1 MALSDFTFCKL
12 TILPFKKMKILL
24 LDSNHPLITEQL
36 LAKGFILEE
45 DFTSSYDE
53 VLQKINQYDGI
64 IIRSRIPLDKN
75 FLENAQNLKF
85 IARVGAGMENIDLE
99 TAKNLGISLINSPE
113 GNRDAVAE
121 HVVAMLLILMNRL
134 FIASEEVKNGIWKR
148 EENRGDELL
157 GKTFGIIG
165 YGNMG
170 KATAKK
176 LSGFGVEVIFYDILP
191 NLEDE
196 FAKQVSLEE
205 LQERADI
212 LSLHIPLDASTEY
225 LVDENF
231 ISKMKKNFYL
241 VNTARGKNVETSAL
255 VDALKSGKVK
265 AAALD
270 VLEYEKSSFENL
282 DISTSLSTRNKE
294 DLQFLLESNQVIVTP
309 HIAGWTHQS
318 KEKLAQFIVDKIVQQ
333 FC

>member
-1 MALSDFTFCKL
+1 
-12 TILPFKKMKILL
+12 MKILL

-36 LAKGFILEE
+36 LAKGFLLEE

-99 TAKNLGISLINSPE
+99 VAKNLGISLINSPE

-170 KATAKK
+170 KATAKR

-282 DISTSLSTRNKE
+282 DTSTSLGTRNKE

>member
-1 MALSDFTFCKL
+1 
-12 TILPFKKMKILL
+12 MKILL

-36 LAKGFILEE
+36 LAKGFVLEE

-121 HVVAMLLILMNRL
+121 HVLAMLLILMNRL

-170 KATAKK
+170 KATAKR
-176 LSGFGVEVIFYDILP
+176 LSGFGVKVIFYDILP

-212 LSLHIPLDASTEY
+212 LSLHIPLDASTGY

-241 VNTARGKNVETSAL
+241 VNTARGKNVKTSAL

-282 DISTSLSTRNKE
+282 DTSTSLSARNKE

>member
-1 MALSDFTFCKL
+1 
-12 TILPFKKMKILL
+12 MKILL

-45 DFTSSYDE
+45 DFTLSYDE

-75 FLENAQNLKF
+75 FLENAPNLKF

-134 FIASEEVKNGIWKR
+134 FIASEEVKNGVWKR

-170 KATAKK
+170 KATAKR

-205 LQERADI
+205 LKERADI
-212 LSLHIPLDASTEY
+212 ISLHIPLDASTEY

-241 VNTARGKNVETSAL
+241 VNTARGKNVKTSAI

-282 DISTSLSTRNKE
+282 DTSNSLSARNKE

>member
-1 MALSDFTFCKL
+1 
-12 TILPFKKMKILL
+12 MKILL

-36 LAKGFILEE
+36 LAKGFLLEE

-134 FIASEEVKNGIWKR
+134 FIASEEVKNGVWKR

-170 KATAKK
+170 KATAKR

-196 FAKQVSLEE
+196 FDKQVSLEE

-241 VNTARGKNVETSAL
+241 VNTARGKNVKTSAL

>member
-1 MALSDFTFCKL
+1 
-12 TILPFKKMKILL
+12 MKILL

-36 LAKGFILEE
+36 LAKGFLLEE

-64 IIRSRIPLDKN
+64 IIRSRIPLNKN

-134 FIASEEVKNGIWKR
+134 FIASEEVKNGVWKR

-170 KATAKK
+170 KATAKR
-176 LSGFGVEVIFYDILP
+176 LSGFGVEVIFHDILP

-196 FAKQVSLEE
+196 YAKQVSLEE

-225 LVDENF
+225 LVDKNF

-241 VNTARGKNVETSAL
+241 VNTARGKNVKTSAL

>member
-1 MALSDFTFCKL
+1 
-12 TILPFKKMKILL
+12 MKILL

-170 KATAKK
+170 KATAKR

-241 VNTARGKNVETSAL
+241 VNTARGKNVKTSAL

-265 AAALD
+265 SAALD

-282 DISTSLSTRNKE
+282 DTSSSLSARNKE
-294 DLQFLLESNQVIVTP
+294 DLQFLLDSEQVIVTP

>member
-1 MALSDFTFCKL
+1 
-12 TILPFKKMKILL
+12 MKILL

-36 LAKGFILEE
+36 LAKGFLLEE

-113 GNRDAVAE
+113 GNRDSVAE

-134 FIASEEVKNGIWKR
+134 FIASEEVKNGVWKR

-170 KATAKK
+170 KATAKR

-225 LVDENF
+225 LVDKNF

-241 VNTARGKNVETSAL
+241 VNTARGKNVKTSAL

>member
-1 MALSDFTFCKL
+1 
-12 TILPFKKMKILL
+12 MKILL

-36 LAKGFILEE
+36 LAKGFLLEE

-99 TAKNLGISLINSPE
+99 VAKNLGISLINSPE

-121 HVVAMLLILMNRL
+121 HVLAMLLILMNRL

-170 KATAKK
+170 KATAKR

-225 LVDENF
+225 LVDKNF

-241 VNTARGKNVETSAL
+241 VNTARGKNVKTSAL

-282 DISTSLSTRNKE
+282 DTSSSLSTRNKE

>member
-1 MALSDFTFCKL
+1 
-12 TILPFKKMKILL
+12 MKILL

-113 GNRDAVAE
+113 GNRDSVAE

-170 KATAKK
+170 KATAKR

-241 VNTARGKNVETSAL
+241 VNTARGKNVKTSAL

-265 AAALD
+265 SAALD

-282 DISTSLSTRNKE
+282 DTSTSLSARNKE